1 MANLD
6 SNRIDRIVIGSK
18 LYGMGHDDW
27 QVEHIGRETTGNVHV
42 LAYRRVVDHS
52 TGYDYLQYAVFGTN
66 GRAEPGA
73 QIYLNFTTP
82 DANQAVN
89 HYSKMVGMS

>member
-1 MANLD
+1 MADLD
-6 SNRIDRIVIGSK
+6 SNEIANIVIGAK

-42 LAYRRVVDHS
+42 LTYRRAIDLDGS
-52 TGYDYLQYAVFGTN
+52 EYLQYAVFGTN
-66 GRAEPGA
+66 GWGPMVF
-73 QIYLNFTTP
+73 LNFTTD